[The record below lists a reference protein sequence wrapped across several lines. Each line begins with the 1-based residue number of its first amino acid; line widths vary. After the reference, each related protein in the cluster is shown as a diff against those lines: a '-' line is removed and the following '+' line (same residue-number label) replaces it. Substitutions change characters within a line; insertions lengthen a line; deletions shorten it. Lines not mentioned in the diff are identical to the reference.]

1 VGTRTNADAAV
12 LRRHH
17 QGWIGEKSVL
27 EFDDRQLILTANIL
41 FARGL
46 PGRHARLW
54 RCSTRF
60 HVKQGVGGK
69 DLDSYII
76 GALHFADRPG
86 RAQRWH
92 FSYNSLY
99 NKHLGACSLPM
110 AYTVAITNQKGGVGK
125 TTTAVNLAAAIAIAE
140 RRTLLVDAD
149 PQGNTTS
156 GVGIAKL
163 ELQVSLYDV
172 LVEGHPVQDVILP
185 VPGLPHLSVLPAT
198 QDLVG
203 AELQLV
209 ERPFRESALRR
220 VLEPIERDYD
230 YIIVDCPPSL
240 GLLTLNVLAAVQ
252 TVIIPIQCEYYGLEG
267 ISQLLNTIRLVQQNI
282 NPGLAI
288 GGVLLTMYDSRLN
301 LCRQVAEDATEY
313 FGPKVFGTPIPRNVR
328 LAEAPSFGKPILL
341 YDMQSV
347 GAKSYLAV
355 GQELLRRVEG
365 ADAAVMSTPSARA
378 AERPGSAEPPQSA
391 RSRSA
396 ENQAVVADAHGADI
410 HGAEGQ
416 TVDTGVVESQGAGS
430 EGAGSRGAETQV
442 AETQAAEPQ
451 AAEPQTAERQA
462 AEPQVAERQA
472 AEPQGVA
479 SQVIQTP
486 ESQIPESQVAESEPG
501 EPKSIE
507 PHLAETRLAES
518 RVGEPQSGEHESIAS
533 RPLEPELTT
542 SSESM
547 PHAESSVFDES
558 AQPSK
563 PPSQHLPE
571 VTT

>member
-1 VGTRTNADAAV
+1 
-12 LRRHH
+12 
-17 QGWIGEKSVL
+17 
-27 EFDDRQLILTANIL
+27 
-41 FARGL
+41 
-46 PGRHARLW
+46 
-54 RCSTRF
+54 
-60 HVKQGVGGK
+60 
-69 DLDSYII
+69 
-76 GALHFADRPG
+76 
-86 RAQRWH
+86 
-92 FSYNSLY
+92 
-99 NKHLGACSLPM
+99 M

-163 ELQVSLYDV
+163 ELQLSLYDA
-172 LVEGHPVQDVILP
+172 LVEGHPVQEIILP

-220 VLEPIERDYD
+220 VLEPIEHDYD

-252 TVIIPIQCEYYGLEG
+252 VIIIPIQCEYYGLEG
-267 ISQLLNTIRLVQQNI
+267 ISQLLNTVRLVQQNI

-365 ADAAVMSTPSARA
+365 ADAAVMPTRA
-378 AERPGSAEPPQSA
+378 AASAERPVPAASQQPAESPAMGGQGADPHAADGHAGDTRATDAQVADTRDTDGGGTDGGGTAARVTDAQVSDAQVSNARVSNARVSDAQVTEAQVSDARVSDTQVGELRIPESQVSESQLAESQLAESRAPESPTTGSIVPQSQAANSQVAGSEAAEPNAAEPSLTEA
-391 RSRSA
+391 RLA
-396 ENQAVVADAHGADI
+396 E
-410 HGAEGQ
+410 
-416 TVDTGVVESQGAGS
+416 TGVVESQS
-430 EGAGSRGAETQV
+430 ND
-442 AETQAAEPQ
+442 
-451 AAEPQTAERQA
+451 
-462 AEPQVAERQA
+462 
-472 AEPQGVA
+472 
-479 SQVIQTP
+479 
-486 ESQIPESQVAESEPG
+486 
-501 EPKSIE
+501 
-507 PHLAETRLAES
+507 
-518 RVGEPQSGEHESIAS
+518 HESSAS
-533 RPLEPELTT
+533 RPVESTSST

-547 PHAESSVFDES
+547 PHAEPPDFDES

-563 PPSQHLPE
+563 SPSQHLPE